1 MPRIAVLDDYHGVA
15 LQMADWSVLPPE
27 CRVEV
32 FRDHLADLDAVAKRL
47 RDFEIVTCM
56 RERTPFPRDLL
67 NRLPNLRLLV
77 TTGMRNAAIDLEAA
91 TERGILVCGTA
102 GGPESPP
109 AELTWGLILAL
120 VRHIPRE
127 DTATRGGRWGTTV
140 GMSLENKVLGVLGLG
155 RLGSTVARV
164 GVAFKM
170 SVLAWSQ
177 NLTAE
182 RAAQCGATLVAKDE
196 LFARSDIV
204 TVHVQLSERT
214 RGLVGARELALM
226 KPTAYLV
233 NTARGPIVDEAALV
247 HALQARAIAGA
258 GLDVFDEE
266 PLPPNHPFKQLDN
279 TLLMPHAG
287 YVTEDQYRVRYRDTV
302 DDIARYLEGAP
313 VRVLNPTAR
322 S

>member
-1 MPRIAVLDDYHGVA
+1 MIPYVI
-15 LQMADWSVLPPE
+15 M
-27 CRVEV
+27 
-32 FRDHLADLDAVAKRL
+32 LAPLG
-47 RDFEIVTCM
+47 T
-56 RERTPFPRDLL
+56 RE
-67 NRLPNLRLLV
+67 
-77 TTGMRNAAIDLEAA
+77 
-91 TERGILVCGTA
+91 
-102 GGPESPP
+102 
-109 AELTWGLILAL
+109 
-120 VRHIPRE
+120 
-127 DTATRGGRWGTTV
+127 RWGTTV

-164 GVAFKM
+164 GGAFKM

-182 RAAQCGATLVAKDE
+182 RAAQCGATLVVKDE

-247 HALQARAIAGA
+247 RALQARAIAGA

-279 TLLMPHAG
+279 TLLMPHVG

-313 VRVLNPTAR
+313 VRVLNLTAR